1 MNPEELDSEWTIDLS
16 EVEATKKKKADAFNE
31 DPKRYCIP
39 DGEYAVRVTNVN
51 KEESKAG
58 NPMFVWDFEVCDG
71 PHTGHSMRV
80 YTAMT
85 PAALWKLSE
94 TVESLGLG
102 ENGQAVKFTKQKALG
117 RRALAQVEAEE
128 YNKKWN
134 SKIQKLFPHPDGPI
148 MDDIPF

>member
-16 EVEATKKKKADAFNE
+16 EAQSSTKKPAND

-51 KEESKAG
+51 REESKAG

>member
-1 MNPEELDSEWTIDLS
+1 MNPEELDSEWEVDLS
-16 EVEATKKKKADAFNE
+16 AVEATKKKPAND

-71 PHTGHSMRV
+71 GHNGHSMRV
-80 YTAMT
+80 WTAMT

-94 TVESLGLG
+94 TVEALGLG
-102 ENGQAVKFTKQKALG
+102 ENGQAVKFSKQKALG
-117 RRALAQVEAEE
+117 RRALAQVTAEE
-128 YNKKWN
+128 YNSKWN
-134 SKIQKLFPHPDGPI
+134 SKIQKLLPHPDGPI
-148 MDDIPF
+148 MDDTDIPF

>member
-1 MNPEELDSEWTIDLS
+1 MNPEDLDNEWSIDLS
-16 EVEATKKKKADAFNE
+16 DVQTSNKKSEND
-31 DPKRYCIP
+31 DPKRYCVP

-58 NPMFVWDFEVCDG
+58 NPMFVWDFEVCEG

-80 YTAMT
+80 WTAMT

-94 TVESLGLG
+94 TVCALGLG
-102 ENGQAVKFTKQKALG
+102 DEGQAVKFSKQKALG
-117 RRALAQVEAEE
+117 RRALALVEAEE

-134 SKIQKLFPHPDGPI
+134 SKIQKLLPHPEGPI